1 MMPYAAHTP
10 RQSAASALGT
20 THAESLPIAF
30 SHALPSVS
38 ASFASHTRAVSEK
51 VYAEITP
58 RPITSAEAGH
68 SAAGTSPIRATPEGS
83 ERTPAPSA
91 ALQMLNVVVVKLAPS
106 SVEAGGG
113 DAAASPSSGNGTAA
127 AAHRICGRSD
137 NGRTA
142 ALRSCKRA
150 GRPGRRRRRRR
161 KADHDVMCVRGCN
174 LDLRTFAQRAVTRPT
189 TAVKSMARRSK
200 SPWRRAVTPVSERS
214 HTPLPLLDRLERRL
228 AALGLFGSSAPP
240 LLLIGALHDRTRAC
254 EQFISML
261 RACPPGRH
269 LELLRKNPQ
278 GVGIVVALAL
288 ASRSRRGVRGSRPP
302 LRR

>member
-1 MMPYAAHTP
+1 MSDDGKSGRIPDTPNDGRSAGAIESAYAPPAAYARCAHRRHRKPPETKTPSTPMIDEGARAASDLSEQSGSSAAAESRIDAWRVAAKPVAPAVCASAEKVSPRMMPYAAHTP

-20 THAESLPIAF
+20 THADSLPIAF

-113 DAAASPSSGNGTAA
+113 DAAVSPSSGSGTAA
-127 AAHRICGRSD
+127 AAQRICGRSD

-142 ALRSCKRA
+142 ALRSCRV
-150 GRPGRRRRRRR
+150 GRPAGAKAPAATRR
-161 KADHDVMCVRGCN
+161 
-174 LDLRTFAQRAVTRPT
+174 Q
-189 TAVKSMARRSK
+189 
-200 SPWRRAVTPVSERS
+200 
-214 HTPLPLLDRLERRL
+214 
-228 AALGLFGSSAPP
+228 
-240 LLLIGALHDRTRAC
+240 I
-254 EQFISML
+254 IS
-261 RACPPGRH
+261 
-269 LELLRKNPQ
+269 
-278 GVGIVVALAL
+278 
-288 ASRSRRGVRGSRPP
+288 
-302 LRR
+302 